1 MTSTAGA
8 TNSRGNGVRLGVH
21 AGTDDP
27 VAYATGLGVTQ
38 MQVFLGAPQSWSAP
52 TFPHPEG
59 ATGLAAQAA
68 AAGVDIWV
76 HAPYLINVAT
86 SNNKVRIP
94 SRNAMAKHIAAAA
107 AVGARGLIVHG
118 GQVLAGDDLSIGFAN
133 WTKAADAVAE
143 QMATTGVPVLI
154 ENTAGGD
161 NSVARTLDSIARLW
175 DAVGH
180 TGMGFCLDTCHAWAA
195 GLELPDAVDAVLA
208 ITGRID
214 LIHCNGSRDEFN
226 SHRDRHSNLN
236 DGHIPVDAI
245 IEAVR
250 RGNTALILETPSD
263 GHADD
268 IATLRSALSV
278 AS

>member
-1 MTSTAGA
+1 MA
-8 TNSRGNGVRLGVH
+8 NLQLGSHVGDENPIEQ
-21 AGTDDP
+21 AQL
-27 VAYATGLGVTQ
+27 LGIDHIQ
-38 MQVFLGAPQSWSAP
+38 LFLGAPQSWKAP
-52 TFPHPEG
+52 VIPHPDG
-59 ATGLAAQAA
+59 ADGLKAQAI
-68 AAGVDIWV
+68 AAGIDMYV
-76 HAPYLINVAT
+76 HARYVINVAT

-94 SRNAMAKHIAAAA
+94 SRNAMAKQIAAAA

-180 TGMGFCLDTCHAWAA
+180 TGIGFCLDTCHAWAA

-250 RGNTALILETPSD
+250 RANTALILETPSD

-268 IATLRSALSV
+268 IATLQSALSV
-278 AS
+278 TS